1 MPNYHGQ
8 KALVIPKLVNITMII
23 FQTTFHADCDDRPV
37 DMEEHDIGIQQNLI
51 LIYCIKRLCCVFNMY
66 VLFHTQFQCMCSSP
80 EKGRYLTEGWAPE
93 LLSQPSYCCLTKP
106 WVGT

>member
-51 LIYCIKRLCCVFNMY
+51 LIYCIKRLCCMFNMY
-66 VLFHTQFQCMCSSP
+66 VLFHTLFQCMCSSP
-80 EKGRYLTEGWAPE
+80 EKGDI
-93 LLSQPSYCCLTKP
+93 SQRAGLRSSFPSLATI
-106 WVGT
+106 VSQNRG

>member
-66 VLFHTQFQCMCSSP
+66 VQFP
-80 EKGRYLTEGWAPE
+80 REGEISHRGLGSGAPF
-93 LLSQPSYCCLTKP
+93 PA
-106 WVGT
+106 